1 MISISKTG
9 NVLSVI
15 SPAITIILNNHHFR
29 QKLHEPEIGQRLS
42 PGPFPIR
49 PRSGKAIEGVMD
61 RLVAW
66 RRTTILTPKLA
77 PFADHTRL
85 VTLHFVIFC
94 QTFNVRAWG
103 CARLEAE
110 ELHCTWPKR
119 RCWCR
124 HSRSLSLSK

>member
-9 NVLSVI
+9 NVLSVL

-85 VTLHFVIFC
+85 VTLHFVSHRIHVC
-94 QTFNVRAWG
+94 YI
-103 CARLEAE
+103 C
-110 ELHCTWPKR
+110 
-119 RCWCR
+119 
-124 HSRSLSLSK
+124 